1 MRPPISI
8 TFALAV
14 LATQV
19 TAAPRPITSSEG
31 VTISAEW
38 LKLDGDT
45 LFLKLKNGN
54 ETSLPLSRLDSASQK
69 AVNEWA
75 ESGAT
80 PVSEKTGSPVPEALK
95 ESAGQPLFSGSK
107 PLWEESPKEVAK
119 RLGWPRE
126 SETPRQS
133 SFRAYPKASYTLFGA
148 RPFSAALYGVGG
160 KVDSLSLVYAN
171 KGDFFG
177 GKSGEDHFENDE
189 PTDEAIAKFK
199 KAMENDENSLANSLS
214 AALGE
219 PTVQR
224 FGEGKSKRK
233 VSRWDWGEHA
243 LLLSAEEGEYV
254 SLLIQPTALADE
266 GGKGEK
272 IADAEVRPRI
282 RGNVE
287 HRENGDVIIKN
298 LPMVDQGPKGYCVP
312 ATFERCM
319 RYLDVP
325 ADMYL
330 LAMAGQSGL
339 GGGTSVERL
348 ISAVERDVRRK
359 GRKFDLLSGDDL
371 RMNRLAKYIDDGIPV
386 IWALHSTDW
395 FNKTANAHTKARR
408 DVTDW
413 DAWAAKNEEARR
425 EVKSLDPASGS
436 GHVVIIIG
444 YNKKTGEIA
453 FSDSWG
459 DRYRER
465 WVVDD
470 EAEHVSQDRLY
481 VIRL

>member
-1 MRPPISI
+1 MKLPISI
-8 TFALAV
+8 TFALV
-14 LATQV
+14 LLAIAAG
-19 TAAPRPITSSEG
+19 AAPRPITSSEG

-45 LFLKLKNGN
+45 LFLKLKDGKQ
-54 ETSLPLSRLDSASQK
+54 TSLPLSRLDSASQR

-75 ESGAT
+75 QGGTTLETG
-80 PVSEKTGSPVPEALK
+80 ETGSPVPEALK
-95 ESAGQPLFSGSK
+95 ESAGQPLFVGSK
-107 PLWEESPKEVAK
+107 PLWEEAPDEVAE

-126 SETPRQS
+126 SKTPRQS
-133 SFRAYPKASYTLFGA
+133 SFRAYPKASYNLFGA

-177 GKSGEDHFENDE
+177 GKSGEAHFENDE
-189 PTDEAIAKFK
+189 VTEEAKEKFKNAMEADEA
-199 KAMENDENSLANSLS
+199 SLTSSLT

-243 LLLSAEEGEYV
+243 LLLSAEDGEYV
-254 SLLIQPTALADE
+254 SLLIQPTSLADD

-282 RGNVE
+282 RANVE
-287 HRENGDVIIKN
+287 HRDNGDVIIKN

-330 LAMAGQSGL
+330 LAMAGQSNL

-359 GRKFDLLSGDDL
+359 GRKFDLLSESDL
-371 RMNRLAKYIDDGIPV
+371 RLNRLAKYIDDGIPV
-386 IWALHSTDW
+386 IWALQSTKW
-395 FNKTANAHTKARR
+395 FNKTANERTKARR
-408 DVTDW
+408 EVTDW
-413 DAWAAKNEEARR
+413 DAWTAKTEEARR
-425 EVKSLDPASGS
+425 EVKSLSPAEDA

-465 WVVDD
+465 WVVDA
-470 EAEHVSQDRLY
+470 EAEHVSQGRLY
-481 VIRL
+481 AIRL